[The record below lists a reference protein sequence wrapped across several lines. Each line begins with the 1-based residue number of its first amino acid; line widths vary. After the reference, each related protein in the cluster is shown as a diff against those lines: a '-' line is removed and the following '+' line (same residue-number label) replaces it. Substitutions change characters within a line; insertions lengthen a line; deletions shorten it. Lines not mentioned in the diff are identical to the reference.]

1 MSFEVNIFSYI
12 LWNWRVLCKPIMS
25 FCQFS
30 ISLHFRK
37 QDFLQRVIAKCY
49 AWSYPFSLQEY
60 HIIVPRNPIRY
71 MEPKKNG
78 TAKIQSDCS
87 KWLFKVNYLSIT
99 FKVKYILRI
108 MNLRDF
114 FLSINRASFLRCY
127 LVVFFNEIISYW
139 FLSMQKARRLRPIF
153 IGKRSW

>member
-1 MSFEVNIFSYI
+1 MSIFDFTTFSKAGFPPES
-12 LWNWRVLCKPIMS
+12 LCEMLCLKLPFQSARIS
-25 FCQFS
+25 HHCSQKSDS
-30 ISLHFRK
+30 IYG
-37 QDFLQRVIAKCY
+37 A
-49 AWSYPFSLQEY
+49 
-60 HIIVPRNPIRY
+60 
-71 MEPKKNG
+71 KKNG
-78 TAKIQSDCS
+78 TAKIQLDCS
-87 KWLFKVNYLSIT
+87 RWLFKVNYLSIT

-153 IGKRSW
+153 IGKWSW

>member
-37 QDFLQRVIAKCY
+37 QDFLQRVFAKCY

-60 HIIVPRNPIRY
+60 HIIVPINPLRY

-153 IGKRSW
+153 IGKWSW